1 MTKLY
6 LVPGAKG
13 VAGANGPLRADG
25 AQFDARRWR
34 WGEAAALPETAQ
46 AVDTLTALRA
56 ALALPGPR
64 VPIGVIG
71 PREASAQEVATAF
84 ELGRE
89 LAALGL
95 VVVTGGLTG
104 VMEAASH
111 GASDAGGLTV
121 GLLPGEDWRAA
132 NAFVSLPLA
141 TGIGKA
147 RNAVIAQAS
156 RALVAVGGG
165 YGTLTEIAYGL
176 HFDKPVLTLGAAPAA
191 DGAEACANVRD
202 ALERLATRLLHG
214 AVPQMS

>member
-6 LVPGAKG
+6 LAPGVTA
-13 VAGANGPLRADG
+13 PLRADG
-25 AQFDARRWR
+25 AHFDAQGWR
-34 WGEAAALPETAQ
+34 WEGAGPLPDTARS
-46 AVDTLTALRA
+46 VDALTALRA

-64 VPIGVIG
+64 VPVGVIG
-71 PREASAQEVATAF
+71 PRDASAQEVATAF

-89 LAALGL
+89 LATLGF
-95 VVVTGGLTG
+95 VVVTGGLGG

-111 GASDAGGLTV
+111 GASQAGGLTV
-121 GLLPGEDWRAA
+121 GLLPGDDWRAA
-132 NAFVSLPLA
+132 NPYVGLPLA

-156 RALVAVGGG
+156 RALIAVGGG

-191 DGAEACANVRD
+191 AGAETCTGVQD
-202 ALERLATRLLHG
+202 ALERLTARLLHG
-214 AVPQMS
+214 AVVQLS